1 VGGIDGSGNPDY
13 NGRGRPEGRSR
24 LFVPGAARAARGSG
38 WGFRKGDDLPTK
50 ISTARQLAVSCAR
63 LAADKKAAD
72 IAILDI
78 GPLLRLTD
86 YFVIA
91 TCTNP
96 RQVRAIA
103 DDLVHT
109 LKQQGIR
116 CLGQEGRTDTNWILL
131 DFGDVVVHIFGEEQR
146 RFYDLEGLWADAK
159 RIAWERKT
167 RSRTSAKAD

>member
-1 VGGIDGSGNPDY
+1 V
-13 NGRGRPEGRSR
+13 
-24 LFVPGAARAARGSG
+24 FVPGEI
-38 WGFRKGDDLPTK
+38 WGFAQGDDLPTK
-50 ISTARQLAVSCAR
+50 NRTARPLAIRCAR

-72 IAILDI
+72 ITILDI
-78 GPLLRLTD
+78 GPLLHLTD

-109 LKQQGIR
+109 LKQDGIR
-116 CLGQEGRTDTNWILL
+116 CLGQEGRADTNWILL
-131 DFGDVVVHIFGEEQR
+131 DFGDVVVHILGEEQR
-146 RFYDLEGLWADAK
+146 RFYDLEGLWTDAK

-167 RSRTSAKAD
+167 KDKAPAKES